1 MTHSSWMGSA
11 LVVPAGPVTAGLVTA
26 GFVTAG
32 LVSVGLV
39 TAGFG
44 AVGVL
49 AGAGARWLLG
59 RLRRGARV
67 RPPGCE
73 VGVTALWGTT
83 GAAWAADVVPAAWL
97 PVLLGLGWLGIAAAA
112 VDLAHHRLPDALT
125 LPALPAVL
133 LLLVPLGSGAVARG
147 VIGAGIAVAAHA
159 VLHLFAPEAMGAG
172 DVKLAAPLGAVLAAA
187 AWPALVLAA
196 VLAALITGCIAT
208 VGRCTRRLARGAAV
222 PHGPSMLIAA
232 WIVVSAAAIAAAPG

>member
-1 MTHSSWMGSA
+1 MTHIPWTVSA
-11 LVVPAGPVTAGLVTA
+11 VVVVA
-26 GFVTAG
+26 GFV
-32 LVSVGLV
+32 
-39 TAGFG
+39 

-73 VGVTALWGTT
+73 VGVAAVWGAT
-83 GAAWAADVVPAAWL
+83 GAAWAADMVAPAWL
-97 PVLLGLGWLGIAAAA
+97 PVLLGLGWFGITAAA

-125 LPALPAVL
+125 LPALPAAV

-159 VLHLFAPEAMGAG
+159 ALHLLAPEAMGAG
-172 DVKLAAPLGAVLAAA
+172 DVKLAAPLGAVLAAVS
-187 AWPALVLAA
+187 WPALVLAA

-232 WIVVSAAAIAAAPG
+232 WMVASGAAIAAAVG